1 MSVHPDDRQLLAW
14 LDDATPELTAH
25 VEVCEVCA
33 THLDALAAAEMAALD
48 IDLAEAFPVDE
59 ELETRLLA
67 RVSSDLDRRAAAET
81 FLSLFGIAVET
92 AQIVFGEEN
101 DR

>member
-1 MSVHPDDRQLLAW
+1 MSVHPDDHQLLAW
-14 LDDATPELTAH
+14 LDEATPSLTDH
-25 VEVCEVCA
+25 VEQCEVCA
-33 THLDALAAAEMAALD
+33 THLDALVAAEVTTLD
-48 IDLAEAFPVDE
+48 VDLAEAFPVDDG
-59 ELETRLLA
+59 LESRLLA

-92 AQIVFGEEN
+92 AQIVLGEEN